1 MTNPYDVVLT
11 LLHNVWMPWSPQ
23 QLQLHMVFQLSFTQF
38 WSMLARTLFRTLTQ
52 IQITHHLPVWTLPVW
67 VCFLNQAETLHSHPI
82 KPRGQK
88 NKTHF
93 FSSRSRLFFLNPQ
106 HATVTAGSNRIYWI
120 TFSTW
125 ILLTDGGFTEL
136 LSCYFVGDVCS
147 HQDTDINLHLLTN
160 DIRDQPQALW
170 TLIYTLRQ

>member
-1 MTNPYDVVLT
+1 MLS
-11 LLHNVWMPWSPQ
+11 LHYYTTCECHEAHSISQ
-23 QLQLHMVFQLSFTQF
+23 IKLHMVFQLSFTQF

-52 IQITHHLPVWTLPVW
+52 IQIMHHLPVWTLPVW
-67 VCFLNQAETLHSHPI
+67 SLLPKPGRDPTLPSNQAKGT
-82 KPRGQK
+82 KKQ

-160 DIRDQPQALW
+160 DVRDQPQALW